1 MVGAPAAADA
11 VARAKRLPKLGVGL
25 HLVLVD
31 GRPVLPPEQVP
42 ALVDASGNFRDNMA
56 RAGLGF
62 FLSPSRR
69 RQLGAEIDA
78 QFRAFKAT
86 GLPLD
91 HVNAH
96 KHFQLHPT
104 IAALILKIGQR
115 YGLAAMRVPFE
126 PWRVIAMFEPN
137 SGRLAGSFLAPW
149 TALLRRRVRRRGL
162 AATDRML
169 GLAWSGAMTPTRL
182 QGLLAHLPEGSTEI
196 YLHPA
201 TDGNFAGAAKGYRY
215 RDELAALIDPA
226 VKSAAE
232 RSGARLCGFADLL
245 PVRPNP
251 ASGDGA
257 IAIAPGGR
265 APSSR

>member
-11 VARAKRLPKLGVGL
+11 VARAKRLPGLRVGL

-31 GRPVLPPEQVP
+31 GAPILPPAQAP

-56 RAGLGF
+56 RAGFGF

-69 RQLGAEIDA
+69 RQLEAEIEA
-78 QFRAFKAT
+78 QFRAFAAT

-104 IAALILKIGQR
+104 VAGLILKIGRR
-115 YGLAAMRVPFE
+115 YGLAAMRVPDE
-126 PWRVIAMFEPN
+126 PARVIGALEP
-137 SGRLAGSFLAPW
+137 GTRTLASALLYPW
-149 TALLRRRVRRRGL
+149 AALLRRRVRRRGL

-201 TDGNFAGAAKGYRY
+201 TNGNFAGAAKGYRY
-215 RDELAALIDPA
+215 RDELAALTDPA

-245 PVRPNP
+245 PVRSNP

-257 IAIAPGGR
+257 IAIAPGAR